1 MGGKSGNLVV
11 RHGFRGKTR
20 PRLTCPGGASSGL
33 PEMHFS
39 FVKQSLH
46 PNRIVP
52 TKKAAKHKFGIKT
65 SSVHTSH
72 KITPISSDDI
82 NAWCQRRRCTCRPT
96 GPWGCGAGV
105 QLRDRRL
112 SCAARIIWVCRCST
126 GVAYNWSSAQCA
138 DRPPDRQQHTS
149 DVGRCKSSLGS
160 TCPVSPRH
168 IPSQTHSPQLAARIS
183 AGFFSPPAAIAG
195 AMLQAASWAMG
206 VQISHVADGACDP
219 VLGTVA
225 GTTIRARLS
234 GATVVCKGLWASA

>member
-1 MGGKSGNLVV
+1 M
-11 RHGFRGKTR
+11 
-20 PRLTCPGGASSGL
+20 

-39 FVKQSLH
+39 FVKLTLH

-72 KITPISSDDI
+72 KITPISSQPRDDI

-112 SCAARIIWVCRCST
+112 SCAARIIWICRCST
-126 GVAYNWSSAQCA
+126 GVAYNWSSAQRA

>member
-1 MGGKSGNLVV
+1 MGRAPATV
-11 RHGFRGKTR
+11 R
-20 PRLTCPGGASSGL
+20 ASQLFEKGCAGDSAKKK
-33 PEMHFS
+33 EFS
-39 FVKQSLH
+39 F
-46 PNRIVP
+46 
-52 TKKAAKHKFGIKT
+52 AAG
-65 SSVHTSH
+65 S
-72 KITPISSDDI
+72 
-82 NAWCQRRRCTCRPT
+82 RRCDPA
-96 GPWGCGAGV
+96 GSWPHLPCGSPQTLAQVCG
-105 QLRDRRL
+105 LAARKRHRCS
-112 SCAARIIWVCRCST
+112 SCAASITWVCGTSM
-126 GVAYNWSSAQCA
+126 GVAYNWSSVQRA

-225 GTTIRARLS
+225 GTTIRARLCGS
-234 GATVVCKGLWASA
+234 TVVCKGLWASA